1 MRSPTELRRDLE
13 GTDQLEKQLML
24 CGLKLQALRQ
34 EAVSETSMEREGAR
48 KMQRKVEMVEEK

>member
-34 EAVSETSMEREGAR
+34 EAASETSMEREGAR